1 MAKRAG
7 FIQVKL
13 NGVLMDAKGEFTVGY
28 GRPKRTAIIGAGG
41 ETQGFKE
48 EGQVAFIE
56 GKITDKG
63 TLDVIALMD
72 TEGATVTYRKANG
85 KTVVLQDAFYAADGN
100 ETSGEAEIDFR
111 MEGTRLEE
119 VS

>member
-1 MAKRAG
+1 MSKRAG
-7 FIQVKL
+7 FIQVKT

-28 GRPKRTAIIGAGG
+28 GQPKRTAIIGAGG
-41 ETQGFKE
+41 ENQGYKE

-56 GKITDKG
+56 GKITDRG
-63 TLDVIALMD
+63 TLDVIALMK
-72 TEGATVTYRKANG
+72 TEGATVTYQKANG
-85 KTVVLQDAFYAADGN
+85 KTVVLQDAYYAADGN

-111 MEGTRLEE
+111 VEGTRMEE